1 MTFIKRFGNFQIS
14 LRSRGLISVT
24 RFSVKSAVS
33 VKVSVSR
40 TTAEI
45 RLLKFL
51 CDGTISTSN
60 GQRRLWPC
68 LSCADRFSAN
78 LPIPCARRV
87 AITNNKSFA
96 VLSLERVRLSSHAF
110 ILLPLCDVVGGVD
123 RLHYSLYYYTP
134 SFTAWL
140 AFMFSTRMI
149 FGYNE
154 NLSFVKLPRQLDPIR
169 DNEQP
174 ILLKM

>member
-1 MTFIKRFGNFQIS
+1 MRNYTITFAEVRMCSENTSQYLREHSSNWHSSSALAIS
-14 LRSRGLISVT
+14 LQSRGLISIT

-33 VKVSVSR
+33 VKKVSVSR

-96 VLSLERVRLSSHAF
+96 VFIAWKSPIVVPRFYFISALRRRRRCRSPSLFSVLLHA
-110 ILLPLCDVVGGVD
+110 IV
-123 RLHYSLYYYTP
+123 Y
-134 SFTAWL
+134 
-140 AFMFSTRMI
+140 RMAR
-149 FGYNE
+149 FH
-154 NLSFVKLPRQLDPIR
+154 V
-169 DNEQP
+169 
-174 ILLKM
+174 